1 MSILTDPA
9 AMTRQDDGAGRE
21 KNKKGSKREQK
32 RIDGSITSAVSSL
45 STNAASTA
53 DQAAQARIA
62 ELLHQRR
69 SDRGRLRML
78 QRRLREYEKAAAALP
93 AAAPETHG
101 RPDTGADATN
111 AHTPAADDP
120 LTALVASCPDVGR
133 PVATLI
139 NDLRRENAVLTSRL
153 AALTRRVPPRSG

>member
-9 AMTRQDDGAGRE
+9 AITRQDEGAGRQW
-21 KNKKGSKREQK
+21 NKKRSKKEQK
-32 RIDGSITSAVSSL
+32 GIDDSVISAVSSL
-45 STNAASTA
+45 STNAAPAA

-69 SDRGRLRML
+69 SDRGRLLML

-93 AAAPETHG
+93 AAAPETRSH
-101 RPDTGADATN
+101 PDTGTDAAN
-111 AHTPAADDP
+111 PHPSAADDP
-120 LTALVASCPDVGR
+120 LTVLMASCPDVGR

-139 NDLRRENAVLTSRL
+139 NDLRRENAALTSRL
-153 AALTRRVPPRSG
+153 AALTRRAPPRSG